1 MKKLYLPLAIIV
13 LVVLVG
19 FMGCKDDTHKRSYFR
34 KLERSRETIA
44 VGIYK
49 TVNPNPINIT
59 NIIEALKIDGDIVAV
74 TLTDEDILRSE
85 LENIDVLLFPGLDL
99 ESLNDSVN
107 SKVAQIIRN
116 FTVER
121 GKGTIGICGGSNIF
135 SKLDNDCE
143 TLNLLGIHNIQ
154 MKKSNR
160 TPGIIKI
167 NLSDR
172 GSDIFPELKDSLD
185 AFIDYHGDLV
195 FVVDSTINPDLNNI
209 AHHMYEENVQSL
221 FITLNIGK
229 GRAFLAASHPES
241 TPGMRWM
248 LPRMVRWV
256 MGRELITYNNLVTK
270 PAYFNTEI
278 LYNKEYTNRFEYLIN
293 QLDEKRK
300 KDRLLALDELQE
312 KYPWFAAEK
321 VRQKL
326 TDKNSEVRLRA
337 AKFLNDIGYTFA
349 IEDLETTINKER
361 NKKNK
366 EQFKEYLKNLE
377 QMLGQG
383 SSI

>member
-1 MKKLYLPLAIIV
+1 MKKLYIPLAIIV

-19 FMGCKDDTHKRSYFR
+19 LMGCKDDTNKRSYFR

-49 TVNPNPINIT
+49 TTNPNLINIA

-85 LENIDVLLFPGLDL
+85 LENIDVLLFPGLDS
-99 ESLNDSVN
+99 EDLNDSIN
-107 SKVAQIIRN
+107 GKVLQIIRN

-143 TLNLLGIHNIQ
+143 TINLLGIQNIQ
-154 MKKSNR
+154 MKKSKR

-167 NLSDR
+167 DVSER
-172 GSDIFPELKDSLD
+172 GSAIFPELTDSLG
-185 AFIDYHGDLV
+185 AFIDYHGDLI
-195 FVVDSTINPDLNNI
+195 FDTDSSINSNLQNVI
-209 AHHMYEENVQSL
+209 HHTYGENSQTL

-256 MGRELITYNNLVTK
+256 MGRELITYNNLVMK
-270 PAYFNTEI
+270 PEYFNSEI

-300 KDRLLALDELQE
+300 KDRLLALEELQE

-321 VRQKL
+321 VRQLL

-337 AKFLNDIGYTFA
+337 AQYLSDIGYTIA
-349 IEDLETTINKER
+349 IEDLETTIDKER

-366 EQFKEYLKNLE
+366 EKFKEYLKNLE
-377 QMLGQG
+377 QMIGQD